1 VPDNRKSFFAGVDE
15 VWDLFV
21 LATLAAVLG
30 FALSMIIGSDF
41 GSYISSMFIAWGFVP
56 MVCSFASYS
65 KKETK
70 AVSYTA
76 IAFATVYA
84 VLIMVVYFAQLT
96 AVRLSVLSEHASQIL
111 NYKNFGLFFSYD
123 LLGYAFMALATFFIA
138 FTIKAATKPDKW
150 LKALLLIHGI
160 FAVSGVLMP
169 MLGTFKADMSG
180 GNLIGVLILEFWCA
194 YFVPVCILSYL
205 HFRKQ

>member
-1 VPDNRKSFFAGVDE
+1 
-15 VWDLFV
+15 
-21 LATLAAVLG
+21 
-30 FALSMIIGSDF
+30 M
-41 GSYISSMFIAWGFVP
+41 
-56 MVCSFASYS
+56 
-65 KKETK
+65 
-70 AVSYTA
+70 
-76 IAFATVYA
+76 
-84 VLIMVVYFAQLT
+84 
-96 AVRLSVLSEHASQIL
+96 RLSVLSEQASQIL

-123 LLGYAFMALATFFIA
+123 LLGYSFMALATFFIA

-180 GNLIGVLILEFWCA
+180 GNLIGVLILEFWSA

-205 HFRKQ
+205 H